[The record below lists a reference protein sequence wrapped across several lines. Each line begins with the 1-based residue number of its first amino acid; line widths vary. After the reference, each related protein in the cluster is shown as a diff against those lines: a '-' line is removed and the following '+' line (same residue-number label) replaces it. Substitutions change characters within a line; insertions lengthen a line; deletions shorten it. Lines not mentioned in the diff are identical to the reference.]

1 MTKIS
6 RQKNEIFLT
15 RGVKKK
21 KNFMTKKNLIFM
33 TPSLQKRSLLTPRAT
48 RKCFQVKI
56 MTKIYRQKKRNFLKP
71 RGQEKKI
78 FMTKKKINFHDP

>member
-1 MTKIS
+1 
-6 RQKNEIFLT
+6 
-15 RGVKKK
+15 
-21 KNFMTKKNLIFM
+21 M

-78 FMTKKKINFHDP
+78 FMTKKKLIFMTPSLLNKKFVDPKGQQKNVFKLK